1 MYKSGIGEKP
11 HAVNFSKSCI
21 QKNRRSD
28 NNAPTQKINYLVK
41 CVLISIRIFKT
52 MQNVYITKPP

>member
-28 NNAPTQKINYLVK
+28 NNAPT
-41 CVLISIRIFKT
+41 
-52 MQNVYITKPP
+52 